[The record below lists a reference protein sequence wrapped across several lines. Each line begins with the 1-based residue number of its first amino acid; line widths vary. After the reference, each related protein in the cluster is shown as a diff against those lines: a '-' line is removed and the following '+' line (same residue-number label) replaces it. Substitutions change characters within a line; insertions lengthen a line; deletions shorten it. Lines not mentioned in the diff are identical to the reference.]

1 MTPGSDLQATVGA
14 NPNKPGPRNPEKYF
28 DGPLRVHPE
37 NPRYFTNQSGK
48 VIYLTG
54 SHTYETFQ
62 ENPAH
67 DTPAF
72 DYEKFLLFLEER
84 NHNFVRLW
92 VWESPGG
99 SNPGGTSERF
109 GPMPYLQTGPGF
121 TLDGSP
127 KYDLMQWNPEYFDR
141 LRQRVEAARN
151 RGIYVG
157 VQLFQGYS
165 VAGKPD
171 STAGNPWHA
180 HPYNKANN
188 INGIDGD
195 TNADN
200 CGYEVHTLE
209 LPAITELQKGYVKK
223 VIETVGDFENVLF
236 EIANES
242 HGASL
247 EWQNHITLYIKEVE
261 KSRKMQHPVWISY
274 AFNETEGSGSN
285 RQLFESA
292 ADAISPGS
300 EADLLYD
307 PALAKGEK
315 VILID
320 SDPQRQVE
328 HNDIWVWKSFARGHN
343 PLFRDC
349 YQSRTENGA
358 VIVAPQFKTVR
369 KAMGDTR
376 RFSERMDMAQM
387 LPVDDSITSSTR
399 YCLAKP
405 GSEYLVFQPDSAPFT
420 IRPEAAT
427 YTMEWYHPLTGETKR
442 KGTIKLSSGRYLV
455 TPPWKGAAVLYLKKR
470 GGTKKSRSS

>member
-1 MTPGSDLQATVGA
+1 MTHGSELRASVATNLNRTSV
-14 NPNKPGPRNPEKYF
+14 RHLEKYF

-48 VIYLTG
+48 VVYLTG
-54 SHTYETFQ
+54 SHNCETFQ
-62 ENPAH
+62 ENPAD

-92 VWESPGG
+92 VWESPGR
-99 SNPGGTSERF
+99 SIPGGTTERF

-127 KYDLMQWNPEYFDR
+127 KYDLTQWNPEYFDR
-141 LRQRVEAARN
+141 LRQRVEAAHN
-151 RGIYVG
+151 HGIYVG

-180 HPYNKANN
+180 HPFNKSNN
-188 INGIDGD
+188 INGINGD
-195 TNADN
+195 SNSDN
-200 CGYEVHTLE
+200 SGYEVHTLE
-209 LPAITELQKGYVKK
+209 LRAITALQEAYVKK

-236 EIANES
+236 EISNES

-247 EWQNHITLYIKEVE
+247 EWQNHLAKYIREVE

-274 AFNETEGSGSN
+274 AFDETEGSCSN
-285 RQLFESA
+285 QQLFEST
-292 ADAISPGS
+292 ADAISPGP
-300 EADLLYD
+300 EADFLND

-320 SDPQRQVE
+320 SDHLRKGEQNE
-328 HNDIWVWKSFARGHN
+328 IWVWKSFARGHN

-349 YQSRTENGA
+349 YQSRTQNGA
-358 VIVAPQFKTVR
+358 LIVAPELKTIR

-376 RFSERMDMAQM
+376 RFAERMDLAQM

-442 KGTIKLSSGRYLV
+442 KGTIKLSSARYQV

-470 GGTKKSRSS
+470 GSTKKGRSS